1 MHPAGSPRP
10 GAGVPHGKAIDR
22 FVRRVRR
29 LSTLCG
35 FVAAA
40 LIAAGVVVV
49 CEMVFVRYVLNMNTI
64 WQTDFVTYCL
74 VAATFVGS
82 PFVLMTRGHVN
93 VDVLPHYAG
102 PRLRRWLAVFA
113 SALTIAFCI
122 VIAVLTFTFWKE
134 AWDNKWVSDTMWRA
148 RLWIP
153 YASMPIG
160 LGLLTLQ
167 SVADLLAL
175 LTGREPPFGI
185 TKERPL

>member
-1 MHPAGSPRP
+1 MAAHRRS
-10 GAGVPHGKAIDR
+10 IDAFIR
-22 FVRRVRR
+22 SVRR

-40 LIAAGVVVV
+40 LIGAGVVVV
-49 CEMVFVRYVLNMNTI
+49 CEMVFVRYALNRNTI

-74 VAATFVGS
+74 VAATFIGS
-82 PFVLMTRGHVN
+82 PFVLLTRGHVN

-102 PRLRRWLAVFA
+102 PLSRRWLALFA
-113 SALTIAFCI
+113 SVLTIAFCV
-122 VIAVLTFTFWKE
+122 VIAVLTFMFWKE

-167 SVADLLAL
+167 SIADLMAL
-175 LTGREPPFGI
+175 LTGREAPFGI
-185 TKERPL
+185 TVERVP